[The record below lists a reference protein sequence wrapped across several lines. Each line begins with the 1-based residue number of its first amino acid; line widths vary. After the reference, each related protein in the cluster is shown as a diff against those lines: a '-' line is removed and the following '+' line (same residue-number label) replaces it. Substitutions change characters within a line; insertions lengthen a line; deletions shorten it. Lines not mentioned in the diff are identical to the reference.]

1 MRTKKITVA
10 KTKETIKQILA
21 DCYKNSLGDAWEKFT
36 EYCRVR
42 YGIRPPELDVPAF
55 GKFSEDFERFV
66 NLVNEEQ
73 NREIGK

>member
-1 MRTKKITVA
+1 MTTKKITITR
-10 KTKETIKQILA
+10 TKETIKQILA

-42 YGIRPPELDVPAF
+42 WGIRPPELDIPAF
-55 GKFSEDFERFV
+55 GKFSEDFERSV

>member
-1 MRTKKITVA
+1 MKAKKITITETR
-10 KTKETIKQILA
+10 KTIKQILN
-21 DCYKNSLGDAWEKFT
+21 DCCKDSLGNAWEKFT

-42 YGIRPPELDVPAF
+42 WGIRPPELDIPAF

-73 NREIGK
+73 NREVGK

>member
-42 YGIRPPELDVPAF
+42 CGIRSPELDVPAF